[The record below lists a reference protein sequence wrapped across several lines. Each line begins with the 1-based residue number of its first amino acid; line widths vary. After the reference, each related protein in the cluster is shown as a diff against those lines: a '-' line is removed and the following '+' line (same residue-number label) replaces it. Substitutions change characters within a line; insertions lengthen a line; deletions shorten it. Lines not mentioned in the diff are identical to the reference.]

1 VVATSRAVASEGERS
16 NLTMGLATQLGC
28 RITSGRLLPGAF
40 LPTESEIQTEFGV
53 SRTVVRE
60 AIRHLAGK
68 GLITVR
74 PKVGTRVRPG
84 TEWNMLD
91 ADVMR
96 WHLLADAP
104 RPFVEALYEM
114 RLIAEPAAA
123 RMAAARI
130 TPPDREA
137 LREALD
143 GMAKHPRGS
152 AELIAADL
160 SFHRIVLR
168 ATGNPIL
175 RSLGAMIE
183 KSLTISFSLSWRQ
196 NSQEETVHQ
205 HARVHDAICAGDGE
219 LAETFMRRLIESAVE
234 DVILALYSAGG
245 EASERRGARASRRE
259 NPHEIVRG
267 TSGNGRKTAA
277 ASTKTLE
284 ESR

>member
-1 VVATSRAVASEGERS
+1 VVVTSDAIDSDRERS
-16 NLTMGLATQLGC
+16 SLTMGLATRLGC
-28 RITSGRLLPGAF
+28 RITSGRLSPGAF
-40 LPTESEIQTEFGV
+40 LPTEKEVQTEFGV

-60 AIRHLAGK
+60 AVRHLAGK

-74 PKVGTRVRPG
+74 PKVGTRVRPS

-96 WHLLADAP
+96 WHLLADVR

-114 RLIAEPAAA
+114 RLINEPAAA

-130 TPPDREA
+130 TPQDRQA

-160 SFHRIVLR
+160 SFHRIVLS

-183 KSLTISFSLSWRQ
+183 KSLSISFSLSWRQ
-196 NSQEETVHQ
+196 NPQEETVHQ

-219 LAETFMRRLIESAVE
+219 LAETFMRRLIESAFE
-234 DVILALYSAGG
+234 DVILALYSEGG
-245 EASERRGARASRRE
+245 EASERRDAGAPRRE
-259 NPHEIVRG
+259 DPHEFVRG
-267 TSGNGRKTAA
+267 TSGNGRRTAA

-284 ESR
+284 ESQ